1 LGIDSAAKSI
11 KVTKIPLFVTFVIF
25 VIFVIFVLIDVDG
38 FDGRGQDRSPAGEQ
52 LELKAFDNPSDLH
65 ALVVNGT
72 DQLGFG
78 ALLEQLAS
86 GDRDSAL

>member
-1 LGIDSAAKSI
+1 MGIDSAAKSI

-25 VIFVIFVLIDVDG
+25 VIFVLIDVDR

-78 ALLEQLAS
+78 ALLE
-86 GDRDSAL
+86 

>member
-1 LGIDSAAKSI
+1 MGIDSAAKSI
-11 KVTKIPLFVTFVIF
+11 KVTKIPLFVTF